1 MGIWDLIFL
10 ISYLALIVYFGLKFS
25 KQNTKESYFLGNKNL
40 HWSLIL
46 FSIVATETSSLT
58 FLNIPSISYKGDLNF
73 LQIALGFIIGRFL
86 VSAILIPF
94 YFKEGYS
101 SIYELVKNKFG
112 VKAQKL
118 VSGIFLISR
127 ILGDGIRLY
136 ATSIP
141 ISFLLKQSFL
151 NNFSD
156 TEIRIFSLL
165 LITILTGVYTILGGF
180 QSVIIT
186 DSIQFFIYIFGGIYS
201 FYFLYSLLNLN
212 STEIISILSEKNKL
226 QIFDF
231 KGTLNLI
238 YKIYITLEI
247 KNFLSLIYSLF
258 VSINGVIAGIFISI
272 GSHGVDQMFAQRY
285 LATKNEKESKLALN
299 LSGIIVFFQF
309 CLFLGIGLLLSI
321 YYSNEVIKGD
331 KVFSK
336 FITEK
341 IPSPLLGIILAAILA
356 SAMSTLSS
364 SINSMSM
371 TIVYDWLK
379 NKDSKKNNILL
390 SLIWSLVLFFSS
402 MLPYFFTEDF
412 GKNLVEI
419 GLKIASYFYGSLIGL
434 FFYIR
439 FTKSKKEGSSFN
451 CILSLLISIF
461 ITIYLSFEFKL
472 ISAYLIPVGILSFY
486 IPLILMNFLNR
497 NMTFTDKI

>member
-1 MGIWDLIFL
+1 MGIWDLVLL
-10 ISYLALIVYFGLKFS
+10 ISYLALIIFFGLKFS
-25 KQNTKESYFLGNKNL
+25 NKESKESYFLGNKNL

-46 FSIVATETSSLT
+46 FSIIATETSSLT
-58 FLNIPSISYKGDLNF
+58 FLNIPSISFKGDLSF
-73 LQIALGFIIGRFL
+73 LQIAFGFIIGRFL
-86 VSAILIPF
+86 VSSILIPF

-151 NNFSD
+151 SEFSD

-186 DSIQFFIYIFGGIYS
+186 DSIQFFIYLFGGIYS
-201 FYFLYSLLNLN
+201 FYFLYSLINLN
-212 STEIISILSEKNKL
+212 SSEIVSILSEKNKFRIL
-226 QIFDF
+226 NFSNSKTIF
-231 KGTLNLI
+231 
-238 YKIYITLEI
+238 EI
-247 KNFLSLIYSLF
+247 LHSLS
-258 VSINGVIAGIFISI
+258 GVFAGIFISI

-321 YYSNEVIKGD
+321 YYSNEKIQGD

-341 IPSPLLGIILAAILA
+341 IPSPILGLILAAILA

-379 NKDSKKNNILL
+379 NKNSSKNNIIL
-390 SLIWSLVLFFSS
+390 SFIWSVVLFFSS

-439 FTKSKKEGSSFN
+439 FSKSKKEESSFN
-451 CILSLLISIF
+451 CILSLLLSIT

-472 ISAYLIPVGILSFY
+472 VLAYLIPIGIISFY
-486 IPLILMNFLNR
+486 LPIIFLNFLNR
-497 NMTFTDKI
+497 KMTFTDKI